1 MMLRLIF
8 FVIAYLSLAFA
19 VALYLSVNFGI
30 SAADMIPI
38 LVSDKTGIQFRWCKV
53 AFEYH
58 CDSHGYFDGRCFRC
72 GYHYCRIPYRSYGS
86 IFPKKPGNEEQ
97 SMTGN
102 TKKKGILL
110 MLLSALLF
118 SAMQVII
125 NITGQRVP
133 LMEQVFFRNIIS
145 LLISFVIIKRHGL
158 SMFGERK
165 YQPLLFM
172 RSSFGLLGLVSLF
185 YAASRASQADV
196 TILSKLS
203 PFLIT
208 LFAFIFL
215 KEKIAKIQIPALII
229 AFAGAFMVANPAF
242 NSNVFPLFLAFLC
255 AIFASV
261 SYTLLAYFKDK
272 VDAVTVI
279 MHFSTFCAA
288 VSLPFFIMDFTM
300 PSVTDFLLLLLMG
313 IFGGFGQIALT
324 YAYRM
329 APASEVSIYN
339 YSGILFSMLL
349 GYIVLGETVSY
360 TSLMGAA
367 LVVLASLLTYR
378 YSRHPVE

>member
-1 MMLRLIF
+1 
-8 FVIAYLSLAFA
+8 
-19 VALYLSVNFGI
+19 
-30 SAADMIPI
+30 
-38 LVSDKTGIQFRWCKV
+38 
-53 AFEYH
+53 
-58 CDSHGYFDGRCFRC
+58 
-72 GYHYCRIPYRSYGS
+72 
-86 IFPKKPGNEEQ
+86 
-97 SMTGN
+97 
-102 TKKKGILL
+102 

-125 NITGQRVP
+125 HITGENVP
-133 LMEQVFFRNIIS
+133 LMEQVFFRNIVS
-145 LLISFVIIKRHGL
+145 LALCFFIIKRHGL

-172 RSSFGLLGLVSLF
+172 RSVFGLLGLVSLF
-185 YAASRASQADV
+185 YAASRAAQADV

-208 LFAFIFL
+208 LFAFLFL

-229 AFAGAFMVANPAF
+229 AFGGAFLVANPSF
-242 NSNVFPLFLAFLC
+242 HSNVFPLFLAFMC
-255 AIFASV
+255 AIFSSV

-272 VDAVTVI
+272 VDAITVI
-279 MHFSTFCAA
+279 MHFSTVCVAA
-288 VSLPFFIMDFTM
+288 SFPFFLMNMTL
-300 PSVTDFLLLLLMG
+300 PSLGDFLLLLLMG
-313 IFGGFGQIALT
+313 TFGGFGQIALT

-349 GYIVLGETVSY
+349 GYVVLGETVSL
-360 TSLMGAA
+360 TSLLGGS
-367 LVVLASLLTYR
+367 LVILASLLTYR